1 MTHVGLKGF
10 ERMIYFFYFQNPTVT
25 VTSFNNLMAQIGMLI
40 WSTVV
45 WFSLNYS
52 DYCVKLQLPLRATL
66 DYIFVDPNLER

>member
-52 DYCVKLQLPLRATL
+52 
-66 DYIFVDPNLER
+66 